1 MEGRWDSIMC
11 RYLFGIGLIQ
21 AKLSVPA
28 ASPIAVLSAG
38 ILYTWF

>member
-21 AKLSVPA
+21 GDY
-28 ASPIAVLSAG
+28 PIICVNL
-38 ILYTWF
+38 LRVVE